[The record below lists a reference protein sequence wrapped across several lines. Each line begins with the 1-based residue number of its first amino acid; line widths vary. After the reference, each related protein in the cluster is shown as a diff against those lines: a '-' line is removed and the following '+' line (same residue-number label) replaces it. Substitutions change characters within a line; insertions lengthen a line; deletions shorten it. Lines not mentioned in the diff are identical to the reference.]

1 MSGEDET
8 PIVESKPFPGSLLIE
23 TGEDG
28 SSTSDTSPTS
38 PKHYPSASTMQ
49 EIPAKS
55 PAISPET
62 DMSASYHEI
71 FDTQMPG
78 SCAIKEVNEEEDD
91 DEETANTRLELPLIC
106 CDNNTISTT
115 EYLTSKLVED
125 SLKWQN
131 ESKACGSS
139 LLPSPRDSPM
149 AAKKIRP
156 QNISDDIKRLSI
168 KPKKMDVLDPTAI
181 DDIEKHAR
189 YLAACVDSMVEN
201 LSGVLQSASALTVE
215 TLETHRDGASKAC
228 DEADNNIKS
237 MYQLMAKVE
246 ELNKSM
252 GTAYRIGDEVKEI
265 RRLVEVYET
274 LL

>member
-1 MSGEDET
+1 MTIVADPAIYQGNITVFLNFIKWNMKIECKQQGRRNGRFSGEEQ
-8 PIVESKPFPGSLLIE
+8 K
-23 TGEDG
+23 
-28 SSTSDTSPTS
+28 
-38 PKHYPSASTMQ
+38 
-49 EIPAKS
+49 
-55 PAISPET
+55 
-62 DMSASYHEI
+62 I
-71 FDTQMPG
+71 FF
-78 SCAIKEVNEEEDD
+78 KEDD

-201 LSGVLQSASALTVE
+201 L
-215 TLETHRDGASKAC
+215 
-228 DEADNNIKS
+228 
-237 MYQLMAKVE
+237 
-246 ELNKSM
+246 
-252 GTAYRIGDEVKEI
+252 
-265 RRLVEVYET
+265 
-274 LL
+274 

>member
-1 MSGEDET
+1 
-8 PIVESKPFPGSLLIE
+8 
-23 TGEDG
+23 
-28 SSTSDTSPTS
+28 
-38 PKHYPSASTMQ
+38 
-49 EIPAKS
+49 
-55 PAISPET
+55 
-62 DMSASYHEI
+62 
-71 FDTQMPG
+71 MPG

-215 TLETHRDGASKAC
+215 TLETYSDGV
-228 DEADNNIKS
+228 DTNIKL

-252 GTAYRIGDEVKEI
+252 APAYKVGEQVKEL
-265 RRLVEVYET
+265 RKLVEVYDS